1 MARIPLPNP
10 ELDARAADRAAGVL
24 LGAAV
29 GDALGVPYEFKATL
43 SEDQQPRMVGGGLGP
58 YEPGEYSD
66 DTQMQVCVAQVA
78 ATGAD
83 LRSPGA
89 LDAIAD
95 GFQGW
100 LSGGASD
107 VGAQTKAV
115 LNSARRGGGTS
126 GAALREAAREFTAG
140 KTHSAGNGSLM
151 RTGIVALAHLGDA
164 TVMAEAAIVVSALT
178 HPDPDCADACVLWCS
193 GIRTAVLDGTFDG
206 VRAGL
211 DLLPAERRDMWAV
224 RLDEAEAHPPR
235 HFTNNGW
242 VVHALQ
248 AAWSA
253 ITRTAVPESNPAEGS
268 FPAQHLQLALEA
280 AVRAGTDTDTVAAIA
295 GALLGARWGC
305 SGVPLEWQRAVNG
318 WPSLNGAD
326 LVRLALLTSRG
337 GSDDAA
343 GWPSTPQLPTSH
355 PGFAIPHPHDP
366 GVVLGNLTTAQG
378 ADPVDVDAVV
388 SLCRMGTGPVLPG
401 TDVEHVRVWLVDQQ
415 GDNANLHYVVDQ
427 AAREVLRLRQEG
439 KRVLLHCYAGQSR
452 TPAVAAVYSHLASGT
467 DPKTALKDL
476 RTALVNGWHLSAH
489 PELHDAVHELA
500 TSTASGGKTA
510 GTVSR
515 KNQAHDVTGSAGATD
530 DKTGGPRDDAS
541 AQQDSLF
548 LVEPDEPDVDRTPR
562 QFLKE
567 KHAVS
572 RVRGL
577 LLGLAIGDTLGRAKG
592 EPPAD
597 GPLRAG
603 VSTQLACFTTEGIVR
618 AWVRGDHRSIGY
630 FPSGGVWHAYCRWAA
645 MQGLKAASHWGS
657 NGQAWP
663 DGWLAQVPV
672 LGERRGSAPATVT
685 ALAKGVHGQVELPT
699 TSRGCHALT
708 RTLPVAVLG
717 SAYGSEPAVDT
728 ARQIAALTHGDP
740 AAHTATAQAV
750 VLAQH
755 CLTDL
760 TEAQAW
766 SGGRTQVQQALREGL
781 RALRGIDPASA
792 SKELERLS
800 EALEVAVAH
809 PADFKRLA
817 KLAPDATAPSALLGG
832 VYVAASFPERDQ
844 VADALRFAAGA
855 PDGDSVACVAG
866 ALLGAA
872 HGAEAL
878 PVDLVS
884 RHELAWVL
892 DTLARDLVAQLTD
905 APSGGEYHGGWDP
918 NWLERYPGW

>member
-1 MARIPLPNP
+1 MARIPVPNP

-29 GDALGVPYEFKATL
+29 GDALGVPYEFEATL
-43 SEDQQPRMVGGGLGP
+43 SEDQRPRMIGGGLGP

-66 DTQMQVCVAQVA
+66 DTQMQVCIAQVA

-100 LSGGASD
+100 LGGGASD
-107 VGAQTKAV
+107 VGAQTRAV
-115 LNSARRGGGTS
+115 LDSARRGPGTP

-151 RTGIVALAHLGDA
+151 RTGTVALAHLGDA
-164 TVMAEAAIVVSALT
+164 AVMAEAAIAVSALT

-206 VRAGL
+206 VREGL
-211 DLLPAERRDMWAV
+211 MLLPAERREMWAQ

-268 FPAQHLQLALEA
+268 FPAQHLQSALEA

-318 WPSLNGAD
+318 WPGLDGAD
-326 LVRLALLTSRG
+326 LVRLALLTARD
-337 GSDDAA
+337 GSDDAG
-343 GWPSTPQLPTSH
+343 GWPSAPHLPSAH
-355 PGFAIPHPHDP
+355 SGFAVPHPHDP
-366 GVVLGNLTTAQG
+366 GVVLGNLATARG
-378 ADPVDVDAVV
+378 EVPVDVDAVV

-401 TDVEHVRVWLVDQQ
+401 TDVEHVRVWLVDSQ

-427 AAREVLRLRQEG
+427 AAREMLRLRQEG
-439 KRVLLHCYAGQSR
+439 KRVLLHCHAGQSR
-452 TPAVAAVYSHLASGT
+452 TPAVAAVYSHLATDT
-467 DPKTALKDL
+467 DPKTALTDL
-476 RTALVNGWHLSAH
+476 RAALVNGWHLSAH
-489 PELHDAVHELA
+489 PELRDAVYELA
-500 TSTASGGKTA
+500 GPAASGRNAETA
-510 GTVSR
+510 ARGHRAGDEAVDRAKAAVTVDRS
-515 KNQAHDVTGSAGATD
+515 
-530 DKTGGPRDDAS
+530 GPRDEAADEQVSPVS
-541 AQQDSLF
+541 A
-548 LVEPDEPDVDRTPR
+548 EPAAEREPRE
-562 QFLKE
+562 FLKE

-577 LLGLAIGDTLGRAKG
+577 LLGLAVGDTLGRAKG
-592 EPPAD
+592 ELPAD

-603 VSTQLACFTTEGIVR
+603 VSTQLACFTVEGTVR
-618 AWVRGDHRSIGY
+618 AWVRGDHRSLPYAPAGA
-630 FPSGGVWHAYCRWAA
+630 VWHAYCRWACL
-645 MQGLKAASHWGS
+645 QGLKARRWGS
-657 NGQAWP
+657 GEQVWP

-672 LGERRGSAPATVT
+672 LAERRGSAPATVA
-685 ALAKGVHGQVELPT
+685 ALAKGVHGPVEKPT

-717 SAYGSEPAVDT
+717 SAYGSEPAADT
-728 ARQIAALTHGDP
+728 ARRIAALTHGDP

-755 CLTDL
+755 CLTGPA
-760 TEAQAW
+760 EADAS
-766 SGGRTQVQQALREGL
+766 SGGRTRVRRALREGL
-781 RALRGIDPASA
+781 RALRGIDFGFTSEELDRLAAVVEESA
-792 SKELERLS
+792 
-800 EALEVAVAH
+800 AH
-809 PADFKRLA
+809 PADAERLA

-832 VYVAASFPERDQ
+832 VYVAASFPERGQ
-844 VADALRFAAGA
+844 VTAALRFAAGA

-905 APSGGEYHGGWDP
+905 APGGSEYTSGWDP
-918 NWLERYPGW
+918 NWTDRYPGW